1 MDFRYDTADELR
13 HYGVI
18 GMKWGVRRGN
28 VSKAYAKASKKLD
41 RLDSKLSKKESKAV
55 KRSNKADKKYSS
67 VLATD
72 KSRAKAE
79 VKARKSAAKLAKQA
93 RKADKWYKSM
103 QKTFANTTVK
113 LTPEQKAMGKRYEE
127 MLRSR
132 SLGRY

>member
-1 MDFRYDTADELR
+1 MDELY

-28 VSKAYAKASKKLD
+28 VSKAYSKASKKLS
-41 RLDSKLSKKESKAV
+41 RLDAKVSKKEDKAV
-55 KRSNKADKKYSS
+55 KQSNKADKKYSS

-72 KSRAKAE
+72 NSRSKADAKARE
-79 VKARKSAAKLAKQA
+79 SAAKLAKQA
-93 RKADKWYKSM
+93 RKANKWYKSM
-103 QKTFANTTVK
+103 QKTFANTTVT